1 MKLLEEFKKPFN
13 LITLSLALASIIL
26 SVLFYINSLKNKD
39 LSYQINEP
47 TSIVYDSK
55 NSSSKIKLFEKD
67 SILITE
73 NVYLLTGTLWN
84 SGDLPVYINDVR
96 KDIEF
101 NINEKN
107 RILDFK
113 INKQKDSEIAKFTL
127 KSSGENSL
135 RVNWDYFDPNYGF
148 NFQIIYIGEENP
160 EFEIEGKILDISNIN
175 KVKQL
180 ESTSRI
186 YTIGITIA
194 YGLMIL
200 ILIYLSNLSKKRSGK
215 YQKIYLFMLI
225 PVVVIFI
232 YLLISKIL
240 IPTELP
246 I

>member
-84 SGDLPVYINDVR
+84 SGDLPIYINDVR

-127 KSSGENSL
+127 KYSGENSL

-160 EFEIEGKILDISNIN
+160 EFEIEGKILDISSIN

-200 ILIYLSNLSKKRSGK
+200 MIIYLSYLRKKRSGK